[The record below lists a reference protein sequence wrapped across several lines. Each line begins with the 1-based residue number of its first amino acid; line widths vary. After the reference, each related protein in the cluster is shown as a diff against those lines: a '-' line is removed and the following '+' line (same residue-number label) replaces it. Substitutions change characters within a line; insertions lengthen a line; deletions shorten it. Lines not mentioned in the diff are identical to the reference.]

1 MLMPKERSELY
12 KDHTKVIL
20 EMAEAYNVFSRCM
33 YFNLEMS
40 DKYQSNINRYIR
52 YYTNIIRQIDIFLQ
66 EDQLKHTK
74 LGFLLVPAPS
84 YLPNMYEL
92 GHSDV
97 RKINDIASTEV
108 KRLENE
114 MVVIMQEHQEKEHKI
129 SHNSF
134 HSSFSRIRS
143 EELNNM
149 GYGSSKISPIT
160 FDGDAFQ
167 TPSNRAQDGALTLTP
182 RRRRNE
188 VNAESIPP
196 AQAPQQDGNAKP
208 YNAELSV
215 AGNGSNKPSSRFVP
229 PQPNNTDSS
238 SQEMD
243 NLNTTTVYYEK
254 STGKHQKKSTSIQT
268 SPRHPESRG
277 TTTATQTTN
286 KKASQV
292 GRTQTTPPPSPKKS
306 TSTGG
311 TQTSPPKGNSHRQV
325 DQGQLD
331 HNQEGQ
337 AANTTSSKGK
347 KTKKLTSEA
356 PPHPGPST
364 GP

>member
-1 MLMPKERSELY
+1 
-12 KDHTKVIL
+12 
-20 EMAEAYNVFSRCM
+20 
-33 YFNLEMS
+33 
-40 DKYQSNINRYIR
+40 
-52 YYTNIIRQIDIFLQ
+52 
-66 EDQLKHTK
+66 
-74 LGFLLVPAPS
+74 
-84 YLPNMYEL
+84 
-92 GHSDV
+92 
-97 RKINDIASTEV
+97 
-108 KRLENE
+108 
-114 MVVIMQEHQEKEHKI
+114 MVVIMQEHQEKEQQNI

-149 GYGSSKISPIT
+149 GYGLSKISPIT

-167 TPSNRAQDGALTLTP
+167 TPSNRAQDGAPTLTP

-188 VNAESIPP
+188 VNTESIPP

-229 PQPNNTDSS
+229 PQPNNTGSS

-243 NLNTTTVYYEK
+243 NSNTTTVYYEK
-254 STGKHQKKSTSIQT
+254 STGKHQNKSTSIQT

-292 GRTQTTPPPSPKKS
+292 GGTQTTPPPSPKKS

-311 TQTSPPKGNSHRQV
+311 TQTSPPKGNPHRQV